1 MRSNRCPEGEL
12 RELSTAPNAEVFL
25 VSGGAGCF
33 PGGLVILTYVE
44 YPRVCDVCVMCR
56 RRKRAKMFKLISD
69 QTGSDL
75 SFLHSLS
82 QSQSGRTHLQANLH
96 VCRFAAKIRP
106 HLGGVELEL
115 NVLRTS
121 RSGAVQLRES
131 HGFSLQKAV
140 WVGFLNNLSS
150 A

>member
-75 SFLHSLS
+75 SFFTRCLS
-82 QSQSGRTHLQANLH
+82 PSPDELT
-96 VCRFAAKIRP
+96 CRQ
-106 HLGGVELEL
+106 
-115 NVLRTS
+115 TS
-121 RSGAVQLRES
+121 MYADL
-131 HGFSLQKAV
+131 LQKYV
-140 WVGFLNNLSS
+140 HTSEGSS
-150 A
+150 WSSTCCGPQEVVRCNCANRTVLLYKKLFGLAS